1 MSLPQGTAPSAT
13 GTGVCLERR
22 PPGAMPGGLLRF
34 LITHSHDVRKKI
46 TFLLTHFHLESSTAL
61 RSHSNPII
69 RRAAV
74 HPIITVLH
82 TQNGQELPIPLYA
95 VPGIKQPAGH
105 STDCQGPG
113 DSQGWRGGIASA
125 SAEHWQHN
133 KWQYVILFVFNL
145 QREGKALKTL
155 SWALRF
161 GVVLTRP
168 CSSWLTPAQWQ
179 FFLQSG
185 IATVSRYH
193 GFLSGQGQAWAQVI
207 FSRWVLF

>member
-113 DSQGWRGGIASA
+113 GQPGMERGNCICVCRTLTAQQMA
-125 SAEHWQHN
+125 ICYTFCFQPA
-133 KWQYVILFVFNL
+133 KR
-145 QREGKALKTL
+145 REGTENVELSLKI
-155 SWALRF
+155 RC
-161 GVVLTRP
+161 GP
-168 CSSWLTPAQWQ
+168 
-179 FFLQSG
+179 
-185 IATVSRYH
+185 H
-193 GFLSGQGQAWAQVI
+193 
-207 FSRWVLF
+207 